1 MGKSLRL
8 QSITAQLQDGKT
20 HRAEDLAVSLGVTTR
35 TIYRDMDHL
44 QATGVPVNGTQ
55 GEGYRAT
62 AVVTLPPISL
72 SGDELEV
79 LRLGLSVIADAG
91 EIGQQQAALG
101 MIAKLETAL
110 GDDLGSAPLAPTR
123 ADPNLQRH
131 LTQIRQAIAAR
142 QKMRVSVGNR
152 NTTIRPL
159 RLDFFGR
166 IWRCVCWDEILNDF
180 DAIAVNDI
188 KFVSVLPGLFVDEV
202 GKTLRDYLIS

>member
-1 MGKSLRL
+1 MSKSERL
-8 QSITAQLQDGKT
+8 QSITALLQDGKT
-20 HRAEDLAVSLGVTTR
+20 HKAEDFAAMLGVTTR
-35 TIYRDMDHL
+35 TIYRDMAYL
-44 QATGVPVNGTQ
+44 QATGVPVSGTQ

-62 AVVTLPPISL
+62 AEVTLPPISL

-91 EIGQQQAALG
+91 EVGQQQAARA
-101 MIAKLETAL
+101 MIEKLETAL
-110 GDDLGSAPLAPTR
+110 GGDLDSTPLAPTR
-123 ADPNLQRH
+123 AEPNVQRH

-142 QKMRVSVGNR
+142 QKLRISIGNR

-180 DAIAVNDI
+180 DAIAVNNI
-188 KFVSVLPGLFVDEV
+188 KFVAVLPGLFVDET